1 MLASI
6 QIYIYIHIYIYHYIY
21 LYLSIYI
28 IIYHYISLYIYIHT
42 HSPPPAVLHGRLAAT
57 ACPTCLWIWSSA
69 SSPVGPGTRWDTGDV
84 ASDAA
89 WLPSSNSSFVTYN
102 WLITYNPT
110 YLPVIKWDDT
120 PSIAPSSKLC
130 RSYPWNHGT
139 ILVCLSV
146 LGDKMLRKGATHK
159 SAHFRVV
166 SYYESSRWHDIDA
179 DIMS

>member
-1 MLASI
+1 MYHCVHVT
-6 QIYIYIHIYIYHYIY
+6 YIRTYLRTYLRTRVCRYMHACIHP
-21 LYLSIYI
+21 
-28 IIYHYISLYIYIHT
+28 SLYST
-42 HSPPPAVLHGRLAAT
+42 HSPPLILHGRLAAT

-69 SSPVGPGTRWDTGDV
+69 SSPVGPGTRWDTRDV
-84 ASDAA
+84 ASDAP

>member
-1 MLASI
+1 MYNCLPVTYVRIYVRIYVHVYVGTCMLASI
-6 QIYIYIHIYIYHYIY
+6 HP
-21 LYLSIYI
+21 
-28 IIYHYISLYIYIHT
+28 YISIHT
-42 HSPPPAVLHGRLAAT
+42 HSPPLILHGRLAAT

-69 SSPVGPGTRWDTGDV
+69 SSPVGPGTRWDTRDV
-84 ASDAA
+84 ASDAP

-166 SYYESSRWHDIDA
+166 SYYESSR
-179 DIMS
+179 